1 MLFNSIQYLF
11 IFLPLVVCGFH
22 LLRLF
27 GNGRVMNVFLALA
40 SLVFYGS
47 WAPEYLLLIGFSV
60 CANYIIGRS
69 IPKAGNP
76 RPLLLLGFAINLGLL
91 AYFKYAQFV
100 LDNVM
105 HVFGAGAAPALNI
118 ILPIGIS
125 FFTFQQISFLVDTY
139 RDREMRYDFPDYLL
153 FVTFFPQLIAGPIV
167 YHREMMPQFM
177 ELPQRKINWDAINTG
192 LFLIAIGLIKKVII
206 ADKLGIWVAEGYGN
220 TDGLT
225 VWTAWK
231 TSLAYTFQLYYDFS
245 GYMDIALG
253 SAKLFDI
260 DLPWNFNSPYLSRNI
275 QEFWQ
280 RWHITLGRFLR
291 NYVYFPLGGNRNGLI
306 PTFVNLFLT
315 FLIGG
320 IWHGAGWTFVA
331 WGAMH
336 GAGMVAHRWF
346 QLKGLRMPRPAAWLL
361 TFLFVNAAWVY
372 FRAPDFTT
380 ANTLLLSMVNFSGEA
395 FRSAATYLSNGVDIS
410 GYLVA
415 IILFTIQD
423 HFFRNSHKWAE
434 KCHPSPVIAAFYVA
448 TFVTIALTL
457 MSANLP
463 SEFLYFQF

>member
-11 IFLPLVVCGFH
+11 LFLPLVFLGFN

-27 GNGRVMNVFLALA
+27 GNGRVINVFLALA

-60 CANYIIGRS
+60 CANFLIGRAMPRTS
-69 IPKAGNP
+69 RP
-76 RPLLLLGFAINLGLL
+76 RPLLLLGFAVNLGLL
-91 AYFKYAQFV
+91 GYFKYAQFV
-100 LDNVM
+100 LNNVM
-105 HVFGAGAAPALNI
+105 HVFGQAAPALDI
-118 ILPIGIS
+118 VLPIGIS

-139 RDREMRYDFPDYLL
+139 RDGEMRYDFPDYLL

-167 YHREMMPQFM
+167 HHREMMPQFRY
-177 ELPQRKINWDAINTG
+177 LPGKKTDWNMVNAG
-192 LFLIAIGLIKKVII
+192 LLLICIGLIKKVII
-206 ADKLGIWVAEGYGN
+206 ADRLGMWAAEGYSDVAALSTWG
-220 TDGLT
+220 
-225 VWTAWK
+225 AWK

-253 SAKLFDI
+253 SARLFGI
-260 DLPWNFNSPYLSRNI
+260 TLPWNFNSPYLSMNI

-291 NYVYFPLGGNRNGLI
+291 NYVYFPLGGNRNGLM
-306 PTFVNLFLT
+306 PTCANLFLT

-336 GAGMVAHRWF
+336 GVGMVAHRWYRQAGF
-346 QLKGLRMPRPAAWLL
+346 RLPRPAAWLA

-372 FRAPDFTT
+372 FRAPDFAT
-380 ANTLLLSMVNFSGEA
+380 ANALLARMADFGPDAWGALAEALSGGMRF
-395 FRSAATYLSNGVDIS
+395 S
-410 GYLVA
+410 GYL
-415 IILFTIQD
+415 IIIVLFALQD
-423 HFFRNSHKWAE
+423 HFYRDSHKWGEA
-434 KCHPSPVIAAFYVA
+434 CRPSPVYVAFYLA
-448 TFVTIALTL
+448 TFITIALVL

>member
-11 IFLPLVVCGFH
+11 VFLPLVFVGFH
-22 LLRLF
+22 LLRLA
-27 GNGRVMNVFLALA
+27 GNGRVLNVFLALA

-60 CANYIIGRS
+60 CANFLIGRAMPRS
-69 IPKAGNP
+69 RNP
-76 RPLLLLGFAINLGLL
+76 RPLLLLGFAVNLGLL
-91 AYFKYAQFV
+91 GYFKYAQFV
-100 LDNVM
+100 LNNVM
-105 HVFGAGAAPALNI
+105 HVFGSAAPALDI

-125 FFTFQQISFLVDTY
+125 FFTFQQISFLVDAY
-139 RDREMRYDFPDYLL
+139 RDRDMPYDFPDYLL

-167 YHREMMPQFM
+167 YHREMMPQFR
-177 ELPQRKINWDAINTG
+177 ELPDRRTDWSAVNTG
-192 LFLIAIGLIKKVII
+192 LLLIAIGLIKKVIV
-206 ADKLGIWVAEGYGN
+206 ADKLGVWAADGYADVGA
-220 TDGLT
+220 LT
-225 VWTAWK
+225 VWGAWK

-253 SAKLFDI
+253 SAKLFGI
-260 DLPWNFNSPYLSRNI
+260 DLPWNFNSPYLSMNI

-291 NYVYFPLGGNRNGLI
+291 NYVYFPLGGNRGGLV
-306 PTFVNLFLT
+306 PTCVNLFLT

-336 GAGMVAHRWF
+336 GAGMVIHRWYRQGSF
-346 QLKGLRMPRPAAWLL
+346 RLPRPAAWLL

-372 FRAPDFTT
+372 FRSPDFAT
-380 ANTLLLSMVNFSGEA
+380 ANALLARMTDFGADARLAAGNALSGGLEW
-395 FRSAATYLSNGVDIS
+395 S

-415 IILFTIQD
+415 IVLFTVQD
-423 HFFRNSHKWAE
+423 HFYRDSHRWAAL
-434 KCHPSPVIAAFYVA
+434 CRPSPVCAAFYAA
-448 TFVTIALTL
+448 TFATVALVL

>member
-11 IFLPLVVCGFH
+11 LFLPLVFLGFS

-47 WAPEYLLLIGFSV
+47 WAPQYLLLIGFSV
-60 CANYIIGRS
+60 CVNYLIGRTM
-69 IPKAGNP
+69 PGAANP
-76 RPLLLLGFAINLGLL
+76 RPLLLLGFTVNLGLL
-91 AYFKYAQFV
+91 GYFKYAQFA

-105 HVFGAGAAPALNI
+105 HVFGSSAPALNI

-139 RDREMRYDFPDYLL
+139 RDREMRYDFADYLL

-167 YHREMMPQFM
+167 YHREMMPQFK
-177 ELPQRKINWDAINTG
+177 ELPDRKTDWAMVNTG
-192 LFLIAIGLIKKVII
+192 LLLIAIGLIKKVII
-206 ADKLGIWVAEGYGN
+206 ADRLGLWVADGYS
-220 TDGLT
+220 DVDALT
-225 VWTAWK
+225 FWGAWK

-253 SAKLFDI
+253 SAKLFNI
-260 DLPWNFNSPYLSRNI
+260 DLPWNFNSPYLSMNI

-291 NYVYFPLGGNRNGLI
+291 NYVYFPLGGNRGGLI
-306 PTFVNLFLT
+306 PTCVNLFLT

-336 GAGMVAHRWF
+336 GAGMVVHRWCRQGGF
-346 QLKGLRMPRPAAWLL
+346 RLPRPAAWLL

-372 FRAPDFTT
+372 FRAPDFST
-380 ANTLLLSMVNFSGEA
+380 ANGLLARMVDFGPEARQLAAQAFSGGLE
-395 FRSAATYLSNGVDIS
+395 FS
-410 GYLVA
+410 GYLAA
-415 IILFTIQD
+415 IVLFTIQD
-423 HFFRNSHKWAE
+423 HFYRDSHEWAAV
-434 KCHPSPVIAAFYVA
+434 CRPSPVIAAFYTA
-448 TFVTIALTL
+448 AFATIALVL